1 VISNEST
8 VKKVDIEAEAG
19 LQMEGGDEKN
29 EEIELEDVKI
39 EEEKDKSFGEP
50 EDPIEESE
58 PPVVKVLDHRN
69 PT

>member
-1 VISNEST
+1 
-8 VKKVDIEAEAG
+8 
-19 LQMEGGDEKN
+19 MEGGDEKN

-50 EDPIEESE
+50 GDPIEESE
-58 PPVVKVLDHRN
+58 PPVVKVVDHRN